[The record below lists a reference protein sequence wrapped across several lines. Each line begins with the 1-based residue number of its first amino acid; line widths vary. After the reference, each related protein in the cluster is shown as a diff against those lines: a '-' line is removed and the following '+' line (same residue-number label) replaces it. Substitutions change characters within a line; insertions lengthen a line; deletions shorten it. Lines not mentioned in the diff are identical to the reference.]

1 MPQPPQVGLITRYVL
16 ENPYP
21 LALVLLALAGG
32 LAWTAVR
39 NERRD
44 RLRAGGALAILGVAV
59 LLLGAVVVTSGEHAR
74 RITRALVE
82 AAVAADVSAAMQLF
96 ADEATLSFGRATNP
110 GYATDEIHWRL
121 ERLDDQWR
129 IESNRITMLRSYSES
144 SDAATVHLA
153 CLTMLTRGYGAT
165 PTQWVLRI
173 QRQPGGGWKIAHV
186 TWVSINRHP
195 PSRDLDR

>member
-1 MPQPPQVGLITRYVL
+1 MPQPPHVGLITRYVL

-39 NERRD
+39 SERRD

-110 GYATDEIHWRL
+110 GHATDEIHWRL

-144 SDAATVHLA
+144 SDAA
-153 CLTMLTRGYGAT
+153 
-165 PTQWVLRI
+165 
-173 QRQPGGGWKIAHV
+173 
-186 TWVSINRHP
+186 
-195 PSRDLDR
+195 